1 MPACWPCVSAS
12 ASTKPEDARAAPLAS
27 GERTATSEGLAAFPQ
42 VRQTQPSRRQP
53 SATRSSS
60 KGRPRRSSALHA
72 APEALVSPLSWRP
85 AANAKGRVDGAGLAI
100 ESPRSA
106 GQAGGC
112 GLESQL
118 LSLSAERQELVCSL
132 IGLAVKLGLIG
143 LTGVSLFQLAGAYQQ
158 RMESQGEIS
167 AVLEIENAKLVKA
180 RERFDALFMVE
191 GEQRLIREQSQW
203 IAPNRL
209 RVIWQSKR
217 PLPTVES
224 PTSSP
229 GNQAARP

>member
-1 MPACWPCVSAS
+1 M
-12 ASTKPEDARAAPLAS
+12 
-27 GERTATSEGLAAFPQ
+27 
-42 VRQTQPSRRQP
+42 RQTQPQPPRRQS
-53 SATRSSS
+53 SAANRST
-60 KGRPRRSSALHA
+60 GRSRRSSTLQA
-72 APEALVSPLSWRP
+72 APDRPVGPLP
-85 AANAKGRVDGAGLAI
+85 
-100 ESPRSA
+100 PRSPA
-106 GQAGGC
+106 EAGGY

-118 LSLSAERQELVCSL
+118 LSLSAERQELMCSL
-132 IGLAVKLGLIG
+132 IGLAVKLGLVA

-167 AVLEIENAKLVKA
+167 AVLELENAKLVKA

-217 PLPTVES
+217 PFPTVES
-224 PTSSP
+224 PAPGS
-229 GNQAARP
+229 GNQSARP

>member
-1 MPACWPCVSAS
+1 MP
-12 ASTKPEDARAAPLAS
+12 
-27 GERTATSEGLAAFPQ
+27 
-42 VRQTQPSRRQP
+42 
-53 SATRSSS
+53 
-60 KGRPRRSSALHA
+60 
-72 APEALVSPLSWRP
+72 
-85 AANAKGRVDGAGLAI
+85 
-100 ESPRSA
+100 SPRS
-106 GQAGGC
+106 QAEPGGY
-112 GLESQL
+112 GRESQL

-209 RVIWQSKR
+209 RVIWQSNR
-217 PLPTVES
+217 PFPTVES
-224 PTSSP
+224 PASGS
-229 GNQAARP
+229 GNQGARP

>member
-1 MPACWPCVSAS
+1 M
-12 ASTKPEDARAAPLAS
+12 
-27 GERTATSEGLAAFPQ
+27 
-42 VRQTQPSRRQP
+42 RQTQPQPSRRQP
-53 SATRSSS
+53 SAARSST
-60 KGRPRRSSALHA
+60 GRPRRSSALHA
-72 APEALVSPLSWRP
+72 APSP
-85 AANAKGRVDGAGLAI
+85 KGRPDGAGLSI
-100 ESPRSA
+100 EAPRSLA
-106 GQAGGC
+106 EAGGC

-167 AVLEIENAKLVKA
+167 AVLEIENAKLIKA
-180 RERFDALFMVE
+180 RERFDTLFMVE

-209 RVIWQSKR
+209 RVIWQSNR
-217 PLPTVES
+217 PFPTVES
-224 PTSSP
+224 PASGS
-229 GNQAARP
+229 GNQGARP